1 MAFELSH
8 TTADGVEHP
17 LSYWRVAETNI
28 NAADKRGMVSFLG
41 YHNAQART
49 DGKQS
54 IASKIYVID
63 EDAYDEFFAPSE
75 IDPEGNN
82 HIKAAYELASTVLD
96 TDGVSF
102 FDGAEVV

>member
-1 MAFELSH
+1 MAYQMPH

-17 LSYWRVAETNI
+17 ESYWRVTETNI
-28 NAADKRGMVSFLG
+28 NAAHKRGMVSFLG
-41 YHNAQART
+41 YHNAQARL

-54 IASKIYVID
+54 IASKIYVFD
-63 EDAYDEFFAPSE
+63 EAAYDEFFAPTE